1 MIDKKILVTGSQGF
15 IGSHL
20 LNQLLPK
27 KKVIGVNIT
36 LDKKTKNYFP
46 LKKNIQ
52 KITSKNISGTLS
64 HIVHLAA
71 ITDVNFCN
79 KFPKIDSTSVG

>member
-1 MIDKKILVTGSQGF
+1 MIGKQILVTGSQGF

-27 KKVIGVNIT
+27 NKIIGVNIT
-36 LDKKTKNYFP
+36 LDKKTQNYLP
-46 LKKNIQ
+46 LKKDVQ
-52 KITSKNISGTLS
+52 KITSKDISGTLS

-71 ITDVNFCN
+71 IRLCITFTTNF
-79 KFPKIDSTSVG
+79 SS